1 MLVPCWHEYSPE
13 LTAYSALAFSLFN
26 KKPNEPTKPGEPART
41 SARAPT
47 RADGQKPA
55 QGAAVAPSGQDIAR
69 KTDDIE
75 AEIASRN
82 GARSPDEHRPVKPV
96 IEPGVQAGTRP
107 RASPAH
113 SNTATSSKKSAPNSV
128 MMMEV
133 QESPFE
139 AAPALEEAAILYANR
154 QDTAAQGALEE
165 AAGAKDVPAQAARQ
179 AWLMLFDLFENQGR
193 RAEFEAA
200 ALQFAVRFETSPPAF
215 NDRSIVKSVT
225 ARAGA
230 GPQVLFSGRLDAGA
244 AKQFDHLRVVAA
256 KNRALCIDF
265 GKIESIS
272 ADSCVQMRACL
283 VALAKSGHEIT
294 YAGGAHMLGVLS
306 AQVEVGRSDIPDS
319 FWLLLLD
326 LYQAHNMQAEFEE
339 AALSYC
345 ITYEVSP
352 PSWIEAPKTAVAVAL
367 DSAAEAQPVADDAF
381 YLKGE
386 IEGNGEPQF
395 KGVGDFAAERD
406 SVVIDV
412 FHVKRMDFIA
422 AGTLLNLVVALKTA
436 GKQVEV
442 RSPSPLLATLFV
454 TMGFTAYAKLARRKP

>member
-1 MLVPCWHEYSPE
+1 M
-13 LTAYSALAFSLFN
+13 AFSLFN
-26 KKPNEPTKPGEPART
+26 KKPNEPTKPGELAATVART
-41 SARAPT
+41 SN

-55 QGAAVAPSGQDIAR
+55 QGAAVVPSASDTAR
-69 KTDDIE
+69 KIDDIE
-75 AEIASRN
+75 AEMASTN
-82 GARSPDEHRPVKPV
+82 GARGAGERRPAKVVNEHGSLSAARTRTA
-96 IEPGVQAGTRP
+96 PGANANAAAPT
-107 RASPAH
+107 
-113 SNTATSSKKSAPNSV
+113 KKSAPNSV

-154 QDTAAQGALEE
+154 QDTAAQTALEE
-165 AAGAKDVPAQAARQ
+165 AAGAEDVPAQAARQ

-193 RAEFEAA
+193 RAEFEAC
-200 ALQFAVRFETSPPAF
+200 ALQFAVRFESSPPAF
-215 NDRSIVKSVT
+215 NDRSTVKSVT
-225 ARAGA
+225 AQAGG
-230 GPQVLFSGRLDAGA
+230 GPQVVFGGRLDAGS
-244 AKQFDHLRVVAA
+244 AKQFDHLRLVAT
-256 KNRALCIDF
+256 KNRVLRIDF
-265 GKIESIS
+265 DKIESIS

-283 VALAKSGHEIT
+283 AALAKSGHEVNYT
-294 YAGGAHMLGVLS
+294 GGLHLLGVLAS
-306 AQVEVGRSDIPDS
+306 QVEVGRSDISES
-319 FWLLLLD
+319 FWLLMLD
-326 LYQAHNMQAEFEE
+326 LHQIHNMQAEFEE

-352 PSWIEAPKTAVAVAL
+352 PSWVEAPKKPATVAL
-367 DSAAEAQPVADDAF
+367 DPAAEAQQTPDDAY

-386 IEGNGEPQF
+386 IEGNGEPQL

-406 SVVIDV
+406 TVVIDV

-422 AGTLLNLVVALKTA
+422 AGALLNLVAALKTA

>member
-1 MLVPCWHEYSPE
+1 LS
-13 LTAYSALAFSLFN
+13 AYSALAFSLFN
-26 KKPNEPTKPGEPART
+26 KKPNDPPKPGEPART
-41 SARAPT
+41 ATRAPGRT
-47 RADGQKPA
+47 DGRKPEPA
-55 QGAAVAPSGQDIAR
+55 GTPVEPSGSDTAR
-69 KTDDIE
+69 KIDDIE
-75 AEIASRN
+75 AAMTSRN
-82 GARSPDEHRPVKPV
+82 GVRGPAAGGAERRPAKPTVEH
-96 IEPGVQAGTRP
+96 GFQSGTRP
-107 RASPAH
+107 RTAPAAH
-113 SNTATSSKKSAPNSV
+113 ATAAAPAKKGAPNSV

-154 QDTAAQGALEE
+154 QDAAAQGALEE
-165 AAGAKDVPAQAARQ
+165 AAGAEDLPAQAARQ

-193 RAEFEAA
+193 RVEFEAA

-215 NDRSIVKSVT
+215 NDRSTVKSVT
-225 ARAGA
+225 ARTG
-230 GPQVLFSGRLDAGA
+230 GSPQVAFSGRLNAAA
-244 AKQFDHLRVVAA
+244 AKQFDHLRLVAS
-256 KNRALCIDF
+256 KNRSLCIDL

-272 ADSCVQMRACL
+272 PECCGQMRACL
-283 VALAKSGHEIT
+283 AALAKSGHEVV
-294 YAGGAHMLGVLS
+294 YAGGAHLLGILTG
-306 AQVEVGRSDIPDS
+306 QVEVGRSDIAES
-319 FWLLLLD
+319 YWLLLLD
-326 LYQAHNMQAEFEE
+326 LYQAHNMQAAFEE

-352 PSWIEAPKTAVAVAL
+352 PSWVEATKKTATVAL
-367 DSAAEAQPVADDAF
+367 DSAAEARPAPDDAF

-386 IEGNGEPQF
+386 IEGNGEPQL

-406 SVVIDV
+406 SVIIDV

-422 AGTLLNLVVALKTA
+422 AGALLNLVAALKTA

>member
-1 MLVPCWHEYSPE
+1 MV
-13 LTAYSALAFSLFN
+13 FSLFN
-26 KKPNEPTKPGEPART
+26 KKPNEPPKPGEPARAASRT
-41 SARAPT
+41 PS

-55 QGAAVAPSGQDIAR
+55 QGTPNAASRADTTR
-69 KTDDIE
+69 KIDDIE
-75 AEIASRN
+75 AEMSARN
-82 GARSPDEHRPVKPV
+82 SAHSPGTGERRPAKPV
-96 IEPGVQAGTRP
+96 IEHGFQSGARP
-107 RASPAH
+107 RSTPAVNAAASA
-113 SNTATSSKKSAPNSV
+113 KKGAPNSV

-154 QDTAAQGALEE
+154 QDAAAQGALEE
-165 AAGAKDVPAQAARQ
+165 AAAAEDVPAQAARQ

-215 NDRSIVKSVT
+215 NDRSTVKNV
-225 ARAGA
+225 AAHAGG
-230 GPQVLFSGRLDAGA
+230 GPQVVFSGRLDATA
-244 AKQFDHLRVVAA
+244 SKQFDHLRLVAA
-256 KNRALCIDF
+256 KNRVLRLDF
-265 GKIESIS
+265 GKIESID
-272 ADSCVQMRACL
+272 ADCCVQMRACL
-283 VALAKSGHEIT
+283 AALAKSGHEVSYT
-294 YAGGAHMLGVLS
+294 GGEHLLGLLGG
-306 AQVEVGRSDIPDS
+306 QVEVGRSDVSES

-326 LYQAHNMQAEFEE
+326 LYQLHNMQAEFEE

-352 PSWIEAPKTAVAVAL
+352 PSWVEAPKKPATVAMDA
-367 DSAAEAQPVADDAF
+367 AAEEPQAADDAI

-386 IEGNGEPQF
+386 IEGNGGSQF

-406 SVVIDV
+406 AVVIDV

-422 AGTLLNLVVALKTA
+422 AGALLNLVAALKTA

-454 TMGFTAYAKLARRKP
+454 TMGFTAYAKLARRRP

>member
-1 MLVPCWHEYSPE
+1 
-13 LTAYSALAFSLFN
+13 
-26 KKPNEPTKPGEPART
+26 
-41 SARAPT
+41 
-47 RADGQKPA
+47 
-55 QGAAVAPSGQDIAR
+55 
-69 KTDDIE
+69 
-75 AEIASRN
+75 
-82 GARSPDEHRPVKPV
+82 
-96 IEPGVQAGTRP
+96 
-107 RASPAH
+107 
-113 SNTATSSKKSAPNSV
+113 
-128 MMMEV
+128 MMEV

-154 QDTAAQGALEE
+154 QDAAAQGALEE
-165 AAGAKDVPAQAARQ
+165 AASAEDVPAQAARQ

-215 NDRSIVKSVT
+215 NDRSTVKSVA
-225 ARAGA
+225 ARAG
-230 GPQVLFSGRLDAGA
+230 GNPQVAFSGHLDASA
-244 AKQFDHLRVVAA
+244 ARQFDHLRLVAS
-256 KNRALCIDF
+256 KNRSLAIDL

-272 ADSCVQMRACL
+272 AECCVQMRACL
-283 VALAKSGHEIT
+283 AALAKSGHEVVYT
-294 YAGGAHMLGVLS
+294 GGPHLLGILTG
-306 AQVEVGRSDIPDS
+306 QVEVGRSDIAES
-319 FWLLLLD
+319 YWLLLLD
-326 LYQAHNMQAEFEE
+326 LYQAHNMQAAFEE

-352 PSWIEAPKTAVAVAL
+352 PSWVEAPKKPATVAL
-367 DSAAEAQPVADDAF
+367 DSAAEVLPVPDDAF

-386 IEGNGEPQF
+386 IEGNGESQL

-406 SVVIDV
+406 SVIIDV

-422 AGTLLNLVVALKTA
+422 AGALLNLVAALKTA

>member
-1 MLVPCWHEYSPE
+1 
-13 LTAYSALAFSLFN
+13 
-26 KKPNEPTKPGEPART
+26 
-41 SARAPT
+41 
-47 RADGQKPA
+47 
-55 QGAAVAPSGQDIAR
+55 
-69 KTDDIE
+69 
-75 AEIASRN
+75 
-82 GARSPDEHRPVKPV
+82 
-96 IEPGVQAGTRP
+96 
-107 RASPAH
+107 
-113 SNTATSSKKSAPNSV
+113 

-154 QDTAAQGALEE
+154 QDAAAQGALEE
-165 AAGAKDVPAQAARQ
+165 AAGAEDLPAQAARQ

-215 NDRSIVKSVT
+215 NDRSTLKSVT
-225 ARAGA
+225 AQAA
-230 GPQVLFSGRLDAGA
+230 GPQVVFSGRLDAGA
-244 AKQFDHLRVVAA
+244 AKQFDYLRLVAA
-256 KNRALCIDF
+256 KNQVLRIDF
-265 GKIESIS
+265 DKVESIS
-272 ADSCVQMRACL
+272 ADSCVQMRASL
-283 VALAKSGHEIT
+283 AALAKSGHEIT
-294 YAGGAHMLGVLS
+294 YAGGAHLLGILT
-306 AQVEVGRSDIPDS
+306 AQVEIGRSDIPES

-326 LYQAHNMQAEFEE
+326 LYQAHDMQAEFEE

-352 PSWIEAPKTAVAVAL
+352 PSWVETPKQPAAVAVV
-367 DSAAEAQPVADDAF
+367 SAAEAQPAADDAF

-386 IEGNGEPQF
+386 IEGNGEAQL

-406 SVVIDV
+406 SVIIDV

-422 AGTLLNLVVALKTA
+422 AGALLNLVAALKTA